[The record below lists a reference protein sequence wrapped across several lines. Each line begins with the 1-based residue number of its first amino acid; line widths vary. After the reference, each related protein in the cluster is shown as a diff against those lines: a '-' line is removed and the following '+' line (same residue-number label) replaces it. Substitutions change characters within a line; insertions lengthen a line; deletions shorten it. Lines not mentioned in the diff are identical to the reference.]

1 MDWNVLEK
9 GIWLGFA
16 GIGFAVL
23 FNVPR
28 RTLGII
34 YSIAAIGGLIKFILI
49 SNGIGLVFAALC
61 GASSIGFISVLAAHY
76 RKAPPMTF
84 ALPALIPMV
93 PGLFAYKAMV
103 GVIKLTGES
112 NDPEL
117 YSKLFFETVS
127 NGLKA
132 LFIILA
138 LAAGVAIPLL
148 ISRKQTVKRFK
159 NDSILEQ
166 EMVNLEEENS

>member
-1 MDWNVLEK
+1 MLLIEK
-9 GIWLGFA
+9 AIWLGCA
-16 GIGFAVL
+16 GVGFAIL

-34 YSIAAIGGLIKFILI
+34 YIIAAIGGMIKFLLI
-49 SNGIGLVFAALC
+49 ANEIGLVFSSLC
-61 GASSIGFISVLAAHY
+61 GASAIGFISVLAAHY

-93 PGLFAYKAMV
+93 PGMFAYNAMI
-103 GVIKLTGES
+103 GVIKLTSES
-112 NDPEL
+112 SDSEL
-117 YSKLFFETVS
+117 YNKLFFETVN

-138 LAAGVAIPLL
+138 LSAGVAIPLL
-148 ISRKQTVKRFK
+148 ITRKQSVKRLK
-159 NDSILEQ
+159 NDVILEI
-166 EMVNLEEENS
+166 ESENLDKGIS